1 MIRGNLKRN
10 NHRRDVAAKTQI
22 LNATEMHQSENDG
35 SDAIRPAD
43 GNSIIQRTHWR
54 LDKKLL
60 FALTFLEYACIML
73 SCRRF
78 LCRSEWLY
86 NSVEFN

>member
-1 MIRGNLKRN
+1 MVRGNLKRN

-54 LDKKLL
+54 LGKKLL
-60 FALTFLEYACIML
+60 FAFNVFGVCLHNVKL
-73 SCRRF
+73 SAIS
-78 LCRSEWLY
+78 LSL
-86 NSVEFN
+86 